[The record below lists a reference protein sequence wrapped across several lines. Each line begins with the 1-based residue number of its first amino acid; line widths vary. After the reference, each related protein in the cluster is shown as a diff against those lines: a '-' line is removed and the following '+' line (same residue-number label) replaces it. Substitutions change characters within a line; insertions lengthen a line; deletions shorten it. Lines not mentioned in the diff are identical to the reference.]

1 MPLDN
6 TSKHKIMQRIV
17 FDKGNE
23 SLEEIIEK
31 ITSQDTLEGKISVY
45 AMFKLTRC
53 LQKGTIAA
61 INLYLQIKY
70 PDLWQE
76 IKKVYYPTLFDRA
89 QKQILTKKKPF

>member
-1 MPLDN
+1 
-6 TSKHKIMQRIV
+6 MQRIV

-31 ITSQDTLEGKISVY
+31 ITSQDTLEGKIGVY
-45 AMFKLTRC
+45 TMFKLTRC

-76 IKKVYYPTLFDRA
+76 IKKVFYPSISDKIKRFLNSNFRFFFVS
-89 QKQILTKKKPF
+89 QINS

>member
-6 TSKHKIMQRIV
+6 NNKDKIMQRIV

-45 AMFKLTRC
+45 TMFKLTRC

-61 INLYLQIKY
+61 INLYLQIK
-70 PDLWQE
+70 
-76 IKKVYYPTLFDRA
+76 
-89 QKQILTKKKPF
+89 

>member
-1 MPLDN
+1 M
-6 TSKHKIMQRIV
+6 KKIV
-17 FDKGNE
+17 FDKGTE

-31 ITSQDTLEGKISVY
+31 ITSQDTLEAKIGVY
-45 AMFKLTRC
+45 TMFKLTRC

-76 IKKVYYPTLFDRA
+76 IKKVFYPSISDKIKRFLNFNFRFFVS
-89 QKQILTKKKPF
+89 QINY